1 MSRFYITHCHGPS
14 LLSMRQLYVLFFFF
28 FFNTHTDVPEPVV
41 VTANVKDDEVTLKW
55 RKPEDNGAVITQYS
69 IYQRSANDEQWTRV
83 AVINDISKLEYNVKV
98 EKGKDCEFVVTATN
112 KYGES
117 LKNRGRIKIL
127 VALGGT
133 LLQMM

>member
-1 MSRFYITHCHGPS
+1 M
-14 LLSMRQLYVLFFFF
+14 
-28 FFNTHTDVPEPVV
+28 
-41 VTANVKDDEVTLKW
+41 TLKW

-98 EKGKDCEFVVTATN
+98 EKGKDCEFVITATN

-127 VALGGT
+127 VVLGGT